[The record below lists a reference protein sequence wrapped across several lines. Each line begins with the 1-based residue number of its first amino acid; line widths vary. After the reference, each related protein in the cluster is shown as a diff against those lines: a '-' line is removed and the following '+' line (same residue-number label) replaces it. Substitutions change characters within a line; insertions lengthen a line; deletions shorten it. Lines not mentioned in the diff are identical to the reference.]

1 MSTRPKPC
9 KPNASRRQRPICRL
23 HSPTFVHRPVIIWP
37 KTTGSGECQ
46 HPPPSLECHS
56 HDYFRVACILL
67 AGSTRVHSRGR
78 VGSGFT
84 PHSHDLHATERSTRS
99 PQGTQL
105 PFALQ
110 PNPWIL
116 VAQLVEVSPWLF
128 FGKENTISPRWISR
142 LYPESSASVLS
153 TIRQLQKPNLN

>member
-46 HPPPSLECHS
+46 HPPPSLKSYS

-78 VGSGFT
+78 VGSRFT
-84 PHSHDLHATERSTRS
+84 PHSHDLQATERSTRS

-116 VAQLVEVSPWLF
+116 VAQLVGVSPSQFLTRRKRSCHGGF
-128 FGKENTISPRWISR
+128 HAFILRAPHRSCQPSANFKSP
-142 LYPESSASVLS
+142 
-153 TIRQLQKPNLN
+153 T